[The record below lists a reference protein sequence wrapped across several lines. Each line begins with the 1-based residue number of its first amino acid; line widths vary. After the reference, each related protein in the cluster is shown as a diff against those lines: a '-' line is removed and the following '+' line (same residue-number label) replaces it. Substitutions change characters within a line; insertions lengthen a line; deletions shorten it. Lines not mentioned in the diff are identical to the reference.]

1 MSIEV
6 TLDAVDAEAAA
17 SFWREALGYQLLHV
31 REPYFVLGPQDGG
44 SGPRVVIQRV
54 AAVTAGKTT
63 VHLDLRVDDPDA
75 EVARLQDLG
84 ATIAWEVDE
93 TSHGFIRW
101 TVMIDPHGT
110 HFCVCPARSADGNAT

>member
-1 MSIEV
+1 MAIEL

-17 SFWREALGYQLLHV
+17 SFWREALGYQVLHV
-31 REPYFVLGPQDGG
+31 REPYIVLGPQDGD
-44 SGPRVVIQRV
+44 SGPRVVLQRV

-93 TSHGFIRW
+93 STQGFIRW
-101 TVMIDPHGT
+101 TVMIDPQGT
-110 HFCVCPARSADGNAT
+110 HFCVCPARSAGGDAT